1 MARKQSAIRPTKPP
15 GEVRKSTLPN
25 RLPNQRIPN
34 PAPSASFPTVDGA
47 GRLLP
52 AAFHTYSPE
61 RPISEILAEIDR
73 STPDENDDME
83 SWRQFRRNIDECRP
97 HRPLFSDMND

>member
-15 GEVRKSTLPN
+15 GEVGKSTLSS

-34 PAPSASFPTVDGA
+34 PEPSASFPTVDDA

-52 AAFHTYSPE
+52 AAFHKNAPE
-61 RPISEILAEIDR
+61 RPISETLAEIDR
-73 STPDENDDME
+73 STPVENDDLE

-97 HRPLFSDMND
+97 PPALVF